1 MMGKRIIVVPIE
13 PVETRY
19 TWEWYDHVP
28 GVLIDAGFDV
38 YRVDAIMDP
47 PKAETSD
54 FLNWTATNIYKSRQ
68 IEIISEWFADGTI
81 KDGDTFLFCDFWHPG
96 VLQVKYMAVMLGIN
110 IRIVGLAHAGAYD
123 GWDRLAIKSWDQGSP
138 TWALQT
144 EQAFKATYDMIVFAT
159 EFHRELFEMSHG
171 QSRKNLVAGFPMEY
185 VLDNINN
192 FGRDPLL
199 YKRQNKYRVI
209 FTQRLAPEKQPEKF
223 KELERVMVELY
234 GPQFEFVNMLERYQN
249 PTKKDYYTELMK
261 SDLYVSFALQE
272 TLGITPFEALC
283 AGCKVLVPDRLSYK
297 EMWLPDFKYD
307 DNATMVEIADLCM
320 ELLTDQVEQ
329 PTHNQLALS
338 EQYFASKTLVEILR
352 NV

>member
-1 MMGKRIIVVPIE
+1 MKRIIVVPIE

-19 TWEWYDHVP
+19 TWEWYNHVP

-47 PKAETSD
+47 PKAESSD
-54 FLNWTATNIYKSRQ
+54 FLNWTATNVYKARQ
-68 IEIISEWFADGTI
+68 VEIIAGWFEDGTI
-81 KDGDTFLFCDFWHPG
+81 QNGDTFLFCDFWHPG

-123 GWDRLAIKSWDQGSP
+123 GWDRLAIKSHKAGGSH
-138 TWALQT
+138 WALQT
-144 EQAFKATYDMIVFAT
+144 EQAFKATYDVIVFAT
-159 EFHRELFEMSHG
+159 EFHRELFEASHG
-171 QSRKNLVAGFPMEY
+171 RSYKNVVAGFPMEY
-185 VLDNINN
+185 VLDNINK
-192 FGRDPLL
+192 FGRDTML

-307 DNATMVEIADLCM
+307 DKATMIEIAEQAYDI
-320 ELLTDQVEQ
+320 LTDQIEQ
-329 PTHNQLALS
+329 PTHQQSVKLT
-338 EQYFASKTLVEILR
+338 QYFTGKALTELLR
-352 NV
+352 NG